1 MTAVELLGISFLQW
15 EKDWQNFEKTGT
27 NRPLPYDDF
36 MKPFLEIEKQQIID
50 AHLDGQSFL
59 SFKDEHAQ
67 QYYNET
73 FKK

>member
-36 MKPFLEIEKQQIID
+36 MKPF
-50 AHLDGQSFL
+50 
-59 SFKDEHAQ
+59 
-67 QYYNET
+67 
-73 FKK
+73 